1 MPFKPS
7 PSPITSP
14 SADVSPLLAGLNSSN
29 LIVGGEG
36 NTIFNSRRCSLIN
49 TNNLKLGKAYNRH
62 VVGSEYEMQ
71 SPGLNSNQMLLNNN
85 FNNNLAD
92 DWDVPNSYNAY
103 IFWGNLTLKYG
114 GSISQIVESSINQT
128 YKLSITL
135 KSNYARGLRVKVSDS
150 DNSSNIFFDEILKPS
165 SSQTV
170 FELRFSSKSRYM
182 KIEFLNVQSEYYMT
196 TIENVSLFSYKNGYS
211 HQMYVFAELESN
223 GDVSAF
229 SQSDRR
235 LKDNIK
241 PIKNC
246 LQKILSLDA
255 IEFDWNNLQETYSGH
270 DVGLIAQQVEV
281 ICPEIV
287 ETRQNGFKAVKYDKL
302 VTLLVGAIK
311 EQQDIIDEIERKI
324 TR

>member
-1 MPFKPS
+1 MSSDPNNNIILSGFNNTIKNS
-7 PSPITSP
+7 KKCTIIN
-14 SADVSPLLAGLNSSN
+14 GSSN
-29 LIVGGEG
+29 LIDG
-36 NTIFNSRRCSLIN
+36 
-49 TNNLKLGKAYNRH
+49 
-62 VVGSEYEMQ
+62 
-71 SPGLNSNQMLLNNN
+71 
-85 FNNNLAD
+85 
-92 DWDVPNSYNAY
+92 
-103 IFWGNLTLKYG
+103 
-114 GSISQIVESSINQT
+114 
-128 YKLSITL
+128 
-135 KSNYARGLRVKVSDS
+135 KSNVHIIGDGITADKSDVFYIGCENGLDC
-150 DNSSNIFFDEILKPS
+150 
-165 SSQTV
+165 T
-170 FELRFSSKSRYM
+170 
-182 KIEFLNVQSEYYMT
+182 
-196 TIENVSLFSYKNGYS
+196 
-211 HQMYVFAELESN
+211 
-223 GDVSAF
+223 GDVIAF